1 MAVGSW
7 AARLE
12 RALTEQEEASAL
24 ALLPP
29 ERRARLMRMQSAQ
42 RRMEPLCAYLLLR
55 VALRQRYGWQE
66 LPEMERSAAGKP
78 FFPDWPQVH
87 FNLSHTDGA
96 VLVGVGEIPLGVDI
110 QRIRPVRRQAMQCIA
125 GADEEQ
131 AFFQSW
137 VRREARTKCTGEG
150 IASMMRGEP
159 PLRKGEQYHVL
170 TTFPGYVAGLAVWS
184 PDPPEPIQCC
194 TLDQLL
200 RP

>member
-29 ERRARLMRMQSAQ
+29 ERRARLMRVQSAQ

-96 VLVGVGEIPLGVDI
+96 VLAGVGETPVGVDI
-110 QRIRPVRRQAMQCIA
+110 QRIRPVRQQAMQRIA

-159 PLRKGEQYHVL
+159 PLREGERYHAL
-170 TTFPGYVAGLAVWS
+170 TTFPGYAAGLAVWS
-184 PDPPEPIQCC
+184 PDPPEPVRYC